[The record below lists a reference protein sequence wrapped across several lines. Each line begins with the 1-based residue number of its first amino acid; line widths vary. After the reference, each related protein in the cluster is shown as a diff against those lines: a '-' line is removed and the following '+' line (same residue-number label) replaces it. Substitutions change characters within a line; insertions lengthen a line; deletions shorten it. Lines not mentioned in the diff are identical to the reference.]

1 MSPSSRCISAIACQ
15 QRTAETVKVNGLS
28 NVFEVAPVHVKLV
41 EFVNPG

>member
-1 MSPSSRCISAIACQ
+1 MSNHQDASLLVEW
-15 QRTAETVKVNGLS
+15 QRTAVTVKVIGLS